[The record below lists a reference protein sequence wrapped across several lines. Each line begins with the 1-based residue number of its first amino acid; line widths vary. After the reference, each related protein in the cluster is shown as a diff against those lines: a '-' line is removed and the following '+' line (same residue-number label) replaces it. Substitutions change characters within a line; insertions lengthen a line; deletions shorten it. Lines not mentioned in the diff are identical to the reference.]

1 VHRKQLEHAWIPG
14 NLEGG
19 ITGACLSCNRRITDG
34 AKSMCRQWHLM
45 SNSDLAVNDKS
56 AK

>member
-34 AKSMCRQWHLM
+34 AKSMCRQRHLM